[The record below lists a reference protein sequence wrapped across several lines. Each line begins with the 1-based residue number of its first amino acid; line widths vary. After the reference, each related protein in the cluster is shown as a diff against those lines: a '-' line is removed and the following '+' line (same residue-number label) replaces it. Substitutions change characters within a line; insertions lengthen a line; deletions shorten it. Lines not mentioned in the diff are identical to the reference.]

1 MPGKKQDTQQK
12 LQQLRQQY
20 AEKLPERIRGLEQQ
34 WLALELDRQTPEYE
48 NLIREFHS
56 LAGSGTSYG
65 FPKITLLSREIEQI
79 LLEAK
84 ASSEHQPELLKEKIN
99 ARLLSL
105 KQAATE
111 APE

>member
-1 MPGKKQDTQQK
+1 MPGKKTDTQQK

-20 AEKLPERIRGLEQQ
+20 ADKLPERIQRLEQQ
-34 WLALELDRQTPEYE
+34 WLTLDLDPSSAPYE

-65 FPKITLLSREIEQI
+65 FPRITALSREIEGI
-79 LLEAK
+79 LLQLKSTPTQDAEEVK
-84 ASSEHQPELLKEKIN
+84 SEIN
-99 ARLLSL
+99 TRLVKL

-111 APE
+111 KPD